1 MILYTRVENYRSIG
15 KQQVLSILPG
25 SDKTHIDRLI
35 EEGSEKILS
44 VIPIYGG
51 NATGKTNTLR
61 FIKNLRDIVVG
72 DKSLEELYEPCK
84 FFKGTP
90 TKLEIIFIKNE
101 IKYYYAVKYDGEM
114 IFEEKL
120 YYYPNKRIAKIFDK
134 TESGYSFGSEFE
146 STLKKYSEDTS
157 KDMSFLKF
165 IAKWLK
171 GKEKNID
178 DANNFFKE
186 DLVFVGLEKNA
197 NSLQESI
204 KIFKSLE
211 NRESVQKFIDFF
223 YRHMNIGA
231 KGIRFLTLTND
242 SREDIVKKILDNG
255 NLLEQF
261 KKENKIELEEE
272 VLKNYLIDSI
282 GNKLEMVYEIEGKEV
297 YIDINEESKGIQKI
311 FELGR
316 YFADV
321 LCNNKVLIFDEL
333 ELSFHPILARKIVEL
348 FMNKNA
354 KSQLIF
360 TTHDTNLLDLDLFRR
375 DQIYFTSR
383 TNKTGFQTVIKSLSE
398 IAGIRKTTDIEKGYL
413 NGEYC
418 DIPLE
423 KDFSE
428 DELFGGMSCQKK

>member
-84 FFKGTP
+84 FFKKSP
-90 TKLEIIFIKNE
+90 TKIEIIFIKNE
-101 IKYYYAVKYDGEM
+101 IKYYYLVKYNGTE
-114 IFEEKL
+114 ISEEKL
-120 YYYPNKRIAKIFDK
+120 YYYPNNRISKIFDRK
-134 TESGYSFGSEFE
+134 KVECSFGTNFE
-146 STLKKYSEDTS
+146 NSFKKYFKDTP
-157 KDMSFLKF
+157 KEMSFLKF
-165 IAKWLK
+165 ISNWLK
-171 GKEKNID
+171 GNDKNID
-178 DANNFFKE
+178 DANRFFKE
-186 DLVFVGLEKNA
+186 DLVFIGLEKKE
-197 NSLQESI
+197 NSLEEGI
-204 KIFKSLE
+204 KLFKEASNMKKIE
-211 NRESVQKFIDFF
+211 EFITFF
-223 YRHMNIGA
+223 YRHLNIGA
-231 KGIRFLTLTND
+231 KGIKVSGIDNTLRKIMENKEMRD
-242 SREDIVKKILDNG
+242 ELLNSKSIDMNKKILKI
-255 NLLEQF
+255 L
-261 KKENKIELEEE
+261 KE
-272 VLKNYLIDSI
+272 
-282 GNKLEMVYEIEGKEV
+282 KLEYKLELVYEIKGKEV
-297 YIDINEESKGIQKI
+297 FVDIQEESQGIQKV
-311 FELGR
+311 FEYGR

-321 LCNNKVLIFDEL
+321 LCNKKVLIFDEL
-333 ELSFHPILARKIVEL
+333 ENGFHPILARKIVEL

-354 KSQLIF
+354 KAQLIF